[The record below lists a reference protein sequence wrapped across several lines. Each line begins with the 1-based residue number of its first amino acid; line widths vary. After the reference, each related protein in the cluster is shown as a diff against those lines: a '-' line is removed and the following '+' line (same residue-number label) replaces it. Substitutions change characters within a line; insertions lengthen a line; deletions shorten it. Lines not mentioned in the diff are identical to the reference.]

1 MGLSSYSSNA
11 PSLLAF
17 ERWNLGWLD
26 DSQIECVKGTSVT
39 KLITPIQSAGGTKAV
54 IIPLSRTKALV
65 IESRR
70 AIGIDKA
77 IAKSGA
83 LVYVVDSSLQS
94 GGGPV
99 KVFPS
104 DLKNDPRYLQAPR
117 ALGESVIVEG
127 FTIKVTQSDAS
138 GDTVEITK

>member
-1 MGLSSYSSNA
+1 MGLSSYQSNS

-26 DSQIECVKGTSVT
+26 DSQIECMKGTSLT
-39 KLITPIQSAGGTKAV
+39 KLITPVQTSGGTKAV
-54 IIPLSRTKALV
+54 IIPISRTKAVV

-70 AIGIDKA
+70 ALGIDKA
-77 IAKSGA
+77 LAKSGA
-83 LVYVVDSSLQS
+83 LVYLVDSSLQS
-94 GGGPV
+94 GRGPV
-99 KVFPS
+99 QVYPS
-104 DLKNDPRYLQAPR
+104 DLKSDPRYLQAPR
-117 ALGESVIVEG
+117 ALGESVVVEG

>member
-1 MGLSSYSSNA
+1 
-11 PSLLAF
+11 
-17 ERWNLGWLD
+17 
-26 DSQIECVKGTSVT
+26 
-39 KLITPIQSAGGTKAV
+39 
-54 IIPLSRTKALV
+54 
-65 IESRR
+65 
-70 AIGIDKA
+70 
-77 IAKSGA
+77 
-83 LVYVVDSSLQS
+83 VDSSLQS

-104 DLKNDPRYLQAPR
+104 DVKNDPRYLQAPR

>member
-1 MGLSSYSSNA
+1 MKSA
-11 PSLLAF
+11 SL
-17 ERWNLGWLD
+17 
-26 DSQIECVKGTSVT
+26 T
-39 KLITPIQSAGGTKAV
+39 KLITPIQSIGGTKAV

-94 GGGPV
+94 GRGPV
-99 KVFPS
+99 QVYPS

-127 FTIKVTQSDAS
+127 FIIKVTQSEAS
-138 GDTVEITK
+138 GDTVEITR